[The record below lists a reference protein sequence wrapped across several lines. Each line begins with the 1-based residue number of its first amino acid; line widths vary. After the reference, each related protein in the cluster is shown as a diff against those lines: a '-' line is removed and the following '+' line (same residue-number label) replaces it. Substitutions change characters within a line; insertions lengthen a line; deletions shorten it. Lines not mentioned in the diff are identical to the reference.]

1 MLKILQA
8 RLQQYVNWELADI
21 QAGFWKGRDQIATI
35 RGSQRKQGDSRKKT
49 STVSLTTLKPLTVW
63 IIANCGKFL
72 KGWECHTISPGSWET
87 CMWVERQQLEPN
99 MEQWTGS
106 ELRKEYVKAVYCR
119 PAYLIYMQNACMR
132 AKSLQLCPT
141 LCNLWTV
148 AHQAPLSMEFCRQE
162 YWGGLPCHPPGDLP
176 NPGIEPMSPALQAV
190 SLPLSHE
197 GSP

>member
-1 MLKILQA
+1 MLLSICQQIWKIQQWPQDWKRSAFIPIPKKSNAKECSNYHTIAPILHASKAMLKILQA

-99 MEQWTGS
+99 MEQWTCSKLG
-106 ELRKEYVKAVYCR
+106 KETTRLYIVTM
-119 PAYLIYMQNACMR
+119 LI
-132 AKSLQLCPT
+132 
-141 LCNLWTV
+141 
-148 AHQAPLSMEFCRQE
+148 
-162 YWGGLPCHPPGDLP
+162 
-176 NPGIEPMSPALQAV
+176 
-190 SLPLSHE
+190 
-197 GSP
+197 